1 MSRVLRPGEWTLG
14 VRLFVAQAVVLVAAL
29 ITAGGVAA
37 IIGPTL
43 FHQHLLEIGHSPES
57 PEIPHIEQAYLDAS
71 GASLLVAALVA
82 TGCALA
88 VSFYVTRRIRRP
100 LESLSKAAKALSV
113 GRHEPLVTGAG
124 AGAEFDTVAGA
135 FNDMANRLEATEQ
148 TRLQLLGDLAHELRT
163 PLANIKAHL
172 EAVDDG
178 VREWDTD
185 TRSVVLAEVD
195 HLSRLAGDLNDVS
208 RAEEGRVS
216 IETQDQPIVEIVS
229 DVLDNQRPRYATKEV
244 SLRLRREGDA
254 LVRVD
259 AIRIGQALNNLLNNA
274 LRHTPRGGAVTVTVS
289 TPVSGQVQVRVI
301 DTGDGISAGQLPH
314 IFDRFFRGDTARGRD
329 AAGSGVGLTIARA
342 LIEAHGGSLDAHS
355 QGPGHGST
363 FVLTLPRSPLD
374 ATARSTP

>member
-1 MSRVLRPGEWTLG
+1 MSRMLRPGEWTLG

-29 ITAGGVAA
+29 VTAGGVAA

-43 FHQHLLEIGHSPES
+43 FHEHLLEIGHSPES

-100 LESLSKAAKALSV
+100 LESLSKAARALSL
-113 GRHEPLVTGAG
+113 GKHEPLVTGSG

-185 TRSVVLAEVD
+185 TRGLVLSEVD
-195 HLSRLAGDLNDVS
+195 HLSRLAGDLNEVS

-216 IETQDQPIVEIVS
+216 IESQDQPIVEIVS

-244 SLRLRREGDA
+244 ALRLRRESDA

-289 TPVSGQVQVRVI
+289 SPVSGQVQVLVT

-342 LIEAHGGSLDAHS
+342 LVEAHGGTLDAHS
-355 QGPGHGST
+355 EGPGQGST
-363 FVLTLPRSPLD
+363 FVLSLPLSPV
-374 ATARSTP
+374 APSTGSTP